1 MNKSKSKYFNTATK
15 MDLALIS
22 LLKKKPFDFIT
33 VSEICEQAG
42 VNRSTFYLHYETV
55 GDLLDE
61 TARYLLNDFLSYFGA
76 DSKQVAL
83 NLETCKLND
92 LVFICDKYLTP
103 YFTYIKDNK
112 EVFGTALANN
122 KTLGF
127 EDVYKRMFDNIFNPI
142 LDRFDYPQSDRAY
155 VMMYYLNGINA
166 IVSEWLKNDCDKSIE
181 EISKIVSICVF
192 GLKEFKQYKD
202 GGRVFSLPPSCQLF
216 H

>member
-1 MNKSKSKYFNTATK
+1 MNKSESKYFNTATK

-22 LLKKKPFDFIT
+22 LLKKKPLDFIN
-33 VSEICEQAG
+33 VSEICEIAG
-42 VNRSTFYLHYETV
+42 VNRSTFYLHYETI

-61 TARYLLNDFLSYFGA
+61 TVRYLLNDFLSYFGA
-76 DSKQVAL
+76 DTKWVAL
-83 NLETCKLND
+83 NLKNCEPND
-92 LVFICDKYLTP
+92 LIFICDKYLTP

-142 LDRFDYPQSDRAY
+142 LDRFQYPQSDRQY

-166 IVSEWLKNDCDKSIE
+166 IVSEWLKNDCDKPIKE
-181 EISKIVSICVF
+181 LSKIVSICVF
-192 GLKEFKQYKD
+192 GLKTI
-202 GGRVFSLPPSCQLF
+202 RL
-216 H
+216 

>member
-1 MNKSKSKYFNTATK
+1 MNKSESKYFNTATK

-22 LLKKKPFDFIT
+22 LLKKKSFEYIT
-33 VSEICEQAG
+33 VSEICETAG

-61 TARYLLNDFLSYFGA
+61 TARYLLNNFLSYFST
-76 DSKQVAL
+76 DTKSIAL
-83 NLETCKLND
+83 NLKNCELND
-92 LVFICDKYLTP
+92 LIFICDKYLTP

-142 LDRFDYPQSDRAY
+142 LDRFNYPQSDRQY

-166 IVSEWLKNDCDKSIE
+166 IVSEWLKNSCDKPIE
-181 EISKIVSICVF
+181 ELSRIVTICVF
-192 GLKEFKQYKD
+192 GLKNNK
-202 GGRVFSLPPSCQLF
+202 
-216 H
+216 